1 MALQSSGPISFSQ
14 INTELGVASNTT
26 ISIGSAS
33 SRGLSGVASGQTGIS
48 NFYGKANRVA
58 ISYTY
63 SATTANASLNVTS
76 IAGYIAGKSDI
87 TINVN
92 SGVYLYATTSA
103 NAGLTLSGGT
113 TGDTVTLVNNGFII
127 GQGGKGSDQDI
138 SNGTAGGNALT
149 LGYPTRITNNSYIAG
164 GGGGGGGAAYGARG
178 SGGGGGGAGGGAGGR
193 TNPTSGVVAGGAG
206 GGPGA
211 TGSNG
216 SGNGTISGN
225 QIPYGGGSGG
235 GGGAYVNLSS
245 GISTSGAGGG
255 RILPG
260 TGGAGSVGA
269 IAGTNAGSGGSAN
282 NVGGNGNYASNM
294 GSAGGGGGWGAAGG
308 AGRQSST
315 GATNPGSAGGKA
327 IHLNGHS
334 VTWLTTGTVYG
345 AVS

>member
-26 ISIGSAS
+26 RNIGSAS
-33 SRGLSGVASGQTGIS
+33 SRGLSGVASGQTSIS
-48 NFYGKANRVA
+48 NFYGKANRAA

-92 SGVYLYATTSA
+92 SGVYLYATTSG

-113 TGDTVTLVNNGFII
+113 TGDTVTLVNNGFIM
-127 GQGGKGSDQDI
+127 GMGGTGGSYNTAYVAPT
-138 SNGTAGGNALT
+138 SSGTALT

-164 GGGGGGGAAYGARG
+164 GGGGGGGAGTGGAG
-178 SGGGGGGAGGGAGGR
+178 TGGGGAGGGAGGFSQG
-193 TNPTSGVVAGGAG
+193 TSALTAGGTGGSPGSAGGNGNGWQSAPTGAQIAYGGGAG
-206 GGPGA
+206 GGG
-211 TGSNG
+211 
-216 SGNGTISGN
+216 GT
-225 QIPYGGGSGG
+225 
-235 GGGAYVNLSS
+235 YVNQGSVYVVT
-245 GISTSGAGGG
+245 GGGGG

-260 TGGAGSVGA
+260 TGGVGSSGA
-269 IAGTNAGSGGSAN
+269 FGK
-282 NVGGNGNYASNM
+282 GGNGGGSNTVGLDGTYASPF
-294 GSAGGGGGWGAAGG
+294 GGGGGGGGWGAAGG
-308 AGRQSST
+308 IGKQTQS
-315 GATNPGSAGGKA
+315 GANNPGSAGGKA